1 MLLALDQSSSR
12 TGVCKG
18 RPEGPVASYSFGLPK
33 CGDDFGLALT
43 LYDAWL
49 ERQLEDV
56 DLIAFE
62 RPVNPS
68 CLHLRTARLLYGI
81 AGVIEMVAHRRR
93 IAAVEADTNK
103 LKKLIY
109 GRGGKKPKPDEAC
122 MHARRWGFDPANGDE
137 ADACG
142 VWLIT
147 VQYQFPDAFNRVW
160 LPKRSAAA

>member
-1 MLLALDQSSSR
+1 M
-12 TGVCKG
+12 
-18 RPEGPVASYSFGLPK
+18 
-33 CGDDFGLALT
+33 
-43 LYDAWL
+43 
-49 ERQLEDV
+49 
-56 DLIAFE
+56 
-62 RPVNPS
+62 
-68 CLHLRTARLLYGI
+68 ARLILGLSAERSCWGIVPWDCLYRGD
-81 AGVIEMVAHRRR
+81 RD
-93 IAAVEADTNK
+93 AVEKIEHHEKRQTDEEDEELKAFAAANSLSPRAAEE